1 MRLKKTP
8 LIIALLLLYLPSVA
22 AQDFNAYLLLDSF
35 SYGEPMAVKA
45 IASNTWDEK
54 LHKGDTAFSTD
65 RVEAGFG
72 WKQWR
77 FGVFRRYDYY
87 YEFTP
92 DTALLKQRTEN
103 NLELTP
109 GKQLDIYLSA
119 NTLDAKGLSLA
130 YMHTIDNFTV
140 GAKVSYLVGNTLTFG
155 QLDGEAKVLAE
166 NDYDLNFDVDYYYS
180 EDELFDR
187 QVTAPKGEGYA
198 LDIFADWK
206 IENWAFNLEVRDLFA
221 KVYWRNAPRTI
232 ATGNT
237 DTKDFDEEGFVVFNP
252 VISGLETNQDYTQT
266 LPRKIHFKS
275 GYALDNYLL
284 LFELYDYDIKRFYS
298 VGAGINI
305 SAKEQL
311 NVFYNVTA
319 EALKFYYKNQWLLF
333 SVTSDDVQFHKA
345 RTFGLALSMVVAF

>member
-1 MRLKKTP
+1 MRFMKRP
-8 LIIALLLLYLPSVA
+8 IIVLLLLYLPSVCA
-22 AQDFNAYLLLDSF
+22 EDYNAYLLLDSF
-35 SYGEPMAVKA
+35 SYGEPMAVAA
-45 IASNTWDEK
+45 IASNKWDEK

-65 RVEAGFG
+65 RIEAGIG
-72 WKQWR
+72 WKQWQ

-87 YEFTP
+87 YEFSP

-103 NLELTP
+103 NLSLTP
-109 GKQLDIYLSA
+109 GQQLDIYLSA

-130 YMHTIDNFTV
+130 YKHTFNNFTF
-140 GAKVSYLVGNTLTFG
+140 GAKASYLVGNTLTSG
-155 QLDGEAKVLAE
+155 QLDGKAEIIAE

-180 EDELFDR
+180 EDKLFDR
-187 QVTAPKGEGYA
+187 QVTAPEGEGYA
-198 LDIFADWK
+198 LDIFVDWQ
-206 IENWAFNLEVRDLFA
+206 IESWDFNLEVKDLFA

-237 DTKDFDEEGFVVFNP
+237 DTKDFDEDGFVVFNP

-275 GYALDNYLL
+275 AYALENYSL

-298 VGAGINI
+298 AGAGISIN
-305 SAKEQL
+305 ADEQI

-319 EALKFYYKNQWLLF
+319 EAMKFYYRNQWLMF
-333 SVTSDDVQFHKA
+333 SVTSDDIQFNKA
-345 RTFGLALSMVVAF
+345 RTLGLELSVVVAI